1 MRKPSVLLSTLAMFG
16 AAAILA
22 ACSSSDSSGSNPN
35 LAVAMAGDAESYT
48 GFAFPAASENDPAF
62 VDGWEV
68 RFDRILVTVDRV
80 VLTDNPDV
88 SPTDQSQTGPVVA
101 QGNGPWVIDVTRPGS
116 ATTDVHTGA
125 IRPLHEGEGTLEHD
139 GSPNAQIL
147 TRLGGLDG
155 NKSFDTSVR
164 YGFGFDF
171 LAATPSAAQPNLD
184 DAGKA
189 DYADMVQKGI
199 SVLYVGTA
207 TFKGTDCKASD
218 SALPEKDRF
227 DFARLPKSVKFR
239 FGFKTPTTYA
249 NCQNSSL
256 KGKAFEGEE
265 AQRGVQLASSGSTRA
280 QVTVHVDHPFWS
292 TVDHDAA
299 ELYFDQMAA
308 AATADGTLTLD
319 DLAAVD
325 FTTFKDKQGKA
336 LPWRSCVASKPV
348 KTGTRKFDAGSVAV
362 DPMAAPG
369 AALRNYADY
378 VSYQQSTQGHLN
390 ADGLCAVKRNFAAP
404 R

>member
-1 MRKPSVLLSTLAMFG
+1 MRKSSVLLSTLAVFG
-16 AAAILA
+16 AAGLA
-22 ACSSSDSSGSNPN
+22 ACSSSTDSSGNNPN
-35 LAVAMAGDAESYT
+35 LAVVMAGDAESYT
-48 GFAFPAASENDPAF
+48 GFAFPAASENDPTF

-80 VLTDNPDV
+80 VLTDNPDLN
-88 SPTDQSQTGPVVA
+88 PTDQSQTGPVVA
-101 QGNGPWVIDVTRPGS
+101 NGSGPWVIDVTRPGL
-116 ATTDVHTGA
+116 ATTDVHTSV
-125 IRPLHEGEGTLEHD
+125 RPLHEGEAEHD
-139 GSPNAQIL
+139 GNPNAQIL

-155 NKSFDTSVR
+155 NKSFDTAVR

-171 LAATPSAAQPNLD
+171 LAATSSASQPNMD
-184 DAGKA
+184 GAGKA
-189 DYADMVQKGI
+189 DYADMVHKGI
-199 SVLYVGTA
+199 AVLYVGTA
-207 TFKGTDCKASD
+207 TFKGTDCKSSD
-218 SALPEKDRF
+218 TDLPEKDRY
-227 DFARLPKSVKFR
+227 DFSRLPKTVKFR
-239 FGFKTPTTYA
+239 FGFKTPTTHA
-249 NCQNSSL
+249 NCQNTSL
-256 KGKAFEGEE
+256 RGKAFAGEE
-265 AQRGVQLASSGSTRA
+265 AQRGVQLAASGSTRA
-280 QVTVHVDHPFWS
+280 QVTVHVDHPFWN

-319 DLAAVD
+319 DLAALD

-348 KTGTRKFDAGSVAV
+348 KQGTRKFDAGSVAV

-369 AALRNYADY
+369 AALRNYGDY
-378 VSYQQSTQGHLN
+378 VTYQQSTQGHLN